1 MEARKFDAFNL
12 DANESVFFK
21 RELEYVKAK
30 TYDVKY
36 APNKALGLFPVSTE
50 PGPAATEITYRSYD
64 KVGMAKMIAD
74 YATDFPRVDVYGT
87 ESTIKVHA
95 LGDSYGYSIEEIR
108 RAQRAGLSLESKRAT
123 VAREAIDNKLN
134 TIAMSG
140 ESANNIKGFLNYS
153 GITEVTVTSGSA
165 GDTWDKKTADEILAD
180 MNAAVEAV
188 LTTTNGIEAPDTM
201 LLPLTRYL
209 LIGRKRIGTDSD
221 GKTVMT
227 YFLENNPYIKR
238 IEWLTEL
245 ETSGDSSSKQMYVFK
260 NDADH
265 IEFFIP
271 LPFESFEADKKGMTY
286 EVPCMAKTAG
296 IVIYYPLSCAFMS
309 GI

>member
-1 MEARKFDAFNL
+1 M
-12 DANESVFFK
+12 
-21 RELEYVKAK
+21 
-30 TYDVKY
+30 
-36 APNKALGLFPVSTE
+36 P
-50 PGPAATEITYRSYD
+50 
-64 KVGMAKMIAD
+64 
-74 YATDFPRVDVYGT
+74 
-87 ESTIKVHA
+87 
-95 LGDSYGYSIEEIR
+95 
-108 RAQRAGLSLESKRAT
+108 LESKRAT

-134 TIAMSG
+134 TIALSG
-140 ESANNIKGFLNYS
+140 ESTCNIKGFLNYS
-153 GITEVTVTSGSA
+153 GITEVTVTSGVA

-245 ETSGDSSSKQMYVFK
+245 ETSGSGNVKQMYVFK

-265 IEFFIP
+265 LEFFIP
-271 LPFESFEADKKGMTY
+271 LPFESFEADKNGMTY
-286 EVPCMAKTAG
+286 EIPCMAKTAG
-296 IVIYYPLSCAFMS
+296 IVMYYPLSCAFMS